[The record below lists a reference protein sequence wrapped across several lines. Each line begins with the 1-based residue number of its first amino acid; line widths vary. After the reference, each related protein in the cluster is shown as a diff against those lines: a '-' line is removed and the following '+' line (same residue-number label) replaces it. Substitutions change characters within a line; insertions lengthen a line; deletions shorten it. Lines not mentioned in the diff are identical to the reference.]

1 MEYYRRRVAFV
12 AGPVSRGGS
21 LTVWWRVGGDADG
34 KVVAIGEPVGGGEG
48 ERRQCSRFLK
58 FELQAERRSDGQNGS
73 GPADG
78 VRWGCEKR
86 LEEEFG
92 GECVARGSEDDGDF
106 ALVVE
111 VCEGGSDG

>member
-1 MEYYRRRVAFV
+1 M
-12 AGPVSRGGS
+12 
-21 LTVWWRVGGDADG
+21 W
-34 KVVAIGEPVGGGEG
+34 
-48 ERRQCSRFLK
+48 
-58 FELQAERRSDGQNGS
+58 
-73 GPADG
+73 
-78 VRWGCEKR
+78 